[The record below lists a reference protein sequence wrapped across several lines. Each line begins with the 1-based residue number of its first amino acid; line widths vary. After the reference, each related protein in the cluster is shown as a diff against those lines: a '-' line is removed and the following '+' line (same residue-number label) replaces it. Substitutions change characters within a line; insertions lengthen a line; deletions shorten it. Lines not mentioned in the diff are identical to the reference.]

1 MKNITLLFLFCPL
14 FVFSQQNDF
23 PGKWLG
29 SWKGALSWY
38 AGNSSEPRKVNM
50 ELHIKPTGS
59 SHRFNWQIIYGSAT
73 EDNRPYTLIAKDAAN
88 GHWVI
93 DENNGIVLDQY
104 WVASKFS
111 GAFTVQNST
120 IVNSYWLEGDKLHV
134 EFYSISAKPVAVTG
148 KGTEDSPSVSSYQ
161 VKSYQKA
168 VLLRS
173 E

>member
-1 MKNITLLFLFCPL
+1 MKNLALMLLFCPL
-14 FVFSQQNDF
+14 FAFSQQQDF

-29 SWKGALSWY
+29 RWKGELSWF
-38 AGNSSEPRKVNM
+38 AGNSSEARKVNM
-50 ELHIKPTGS
+50 ELHIRPTDS
-59 SHRFNWQIIYGSAT
+59 THRYSWQIMYGSAA
-73 EDNRPYTLIAKDAAN
+73 EDNRPYLLIAKDAAK

-104 WVASKFS
+104 WVANKFS

-120 IVNSYWLEGDKLHV
+120 IVNSYWLEGDELHV

-148 KGTEDSPSVSSYQ
+148 KGTEDSPSVSSFQ